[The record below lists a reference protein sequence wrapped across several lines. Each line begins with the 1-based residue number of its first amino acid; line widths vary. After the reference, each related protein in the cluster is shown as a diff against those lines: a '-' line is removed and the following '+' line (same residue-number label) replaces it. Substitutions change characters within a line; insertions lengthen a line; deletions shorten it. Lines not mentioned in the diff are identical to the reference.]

1 MRDMQFSHDIARETI
16 GLVLFEPRA
25 QARPQIS
32 ATGSRTTG
40 QEVLGGLRWSSF

>member
-1 MRDMQFSHDIARETI
+1 MRDMQFSRDITRETI

-25 QARPQIS
+25 KARPQIS
-32 ATGSRTTG
+32 AMGSRTTG